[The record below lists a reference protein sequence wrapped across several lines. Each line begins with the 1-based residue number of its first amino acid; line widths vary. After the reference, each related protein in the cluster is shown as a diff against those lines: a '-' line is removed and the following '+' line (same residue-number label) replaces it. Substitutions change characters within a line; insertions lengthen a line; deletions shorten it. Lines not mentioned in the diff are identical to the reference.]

1 MKLITALM
9 LLLAPCA
16 ALAQD
21 APAQSPPAQASP
33 AASVPGETVIHRE
46 VFEYSSGGRR
56 DPFNSLLGTSDLRPL
71 LIDLRLAAIAYD
83 PNGRNS
89 VAVLRDLT
97 SKEQYRVQVGQT
109 LGRMRVAAI
118 GPRSVTFTIQEFGLS
133 RQETLSMND
142 TTRVRTP

>member
-1 MKLITALM
+1 MRLTWLCA
-9 LLLAPCA
+9 LLLSSTA
-16 ALAQD
+16 AAQTT
-21 APAQSPPAQASP
+21 PATP
-33 AASVPGETVIHRE
+33 AAPETSEHTIHRE
-46 VFEYSSGGRR
+46 VFEYNGGGRR
-56 DPFNSLLGTSDLRPL
+56 DPFVSLLATSDLRPL

-97 SKEQYRVQVGQT
+97 SKEQYRVKVGQT

-118 GPRSVTFTIQEFGLS
+118 QPRSVTFTIQEFGLS
-133 RQETLSMND
+133 RQETLTMDD

>member
-1 MKLITALM
+1 MRLTWLCA
-9 LLLAPCA
+9 LLLSSTA
-16 ALAQD
+16 AAQT
-21 APAQSPPAQASP
+21 APATPAP
-33 AASVPGETVIHRE
+33 APSEHIIQRE
-46 VFEYSSGGRR
+46 VFEYNGSGRR
-56 DPFNSLLGTSDLRPL
+56 DPFVSLLATSDLRPL

-97 SKEQYRVQVGQT
+97 SKEQYRVKVGQT

-118 GPRSVTFTIQEFGLS
+118 QPRSVTFTIQEFGLS
-133 RQETLSMND
+133 RQETLTMDD

>member
-1 MKLITALM
+1 MRSLLFCLVLM
-9 LLLAPCA
+9 SSA
-16 ALAQD
+16 AAAQTSP
-21 APAQSPPAQASP
+21 APAPPA
-33 AASVPGETVIHRE
+33 AATPQEHTIYRE
-46 VFEYSSGGRR
+46 VFEYDAAGRR
-56 DPFNSLLGTSDLRPL
+56 DPFASLMATSDLRPL

-97 SKEQYRVQVGQT
+97 SKEQYRVKVGQV

-118 GPRSVTFTIQEFGLS
+118 PPRSVTFTIQEFGLS
-133 RQETLSMND
+133 RQETLTMND

>member
-1 MKLITALM
+1 MRPVLLC
-9 LLLAPCA
+9 LFLLASSA
-16 ALAQD
+16 SSASSA
-21 APAQSPPAQASP
+21 SAQATP
-33 AASVPGETVIHRE
+33 AATPREHTIYRE
-46 VFEYSSGGRR
+46 VFEYDAGGRR
-56 DPFNSLLGTSDLRPL
+56 DPFASLLATSDLRPL

-97 SKEQYRVQVGQT
+97 SKEQYRVKVGQT

-118 GPRSVTFTIQEFGLS
+118 QPRSVTFTIQEFGLS
-133 RQETLSMND
+133 RQETLTMND

>member
-1 MKLITALM
+1 MRLTLLCVVLLSSTAAAQATRP
-9 LLLAPCA
+9 AP
-16 ALAQD
+16 
-21 APAQSPPAQASP
+21 PPASAEAPTPQ
-33 AASVPGETVIHRE
+33 EHTIYRE
-46 VFEYSSGGRR
+46 IFEYDAAGRR
-56 DPFNSLLGTSDLRPL
+56 DPFASLLATSDLRPL

-97 SKEQYRVQVGQT
+97 SKEQYRVKVGQV

-118 GPRSVTFTIQEFGLS
+118 QPRSVTFTIQEFGLS
-133 RQETLSMND
+133 RQETLTMND